1 MFCTQKLDIYRIF
14 IYLFIYLY
22 MVFTTEEFL
31 EVATE
36 SWPEWD
42 LKPQLLNP
50 TQML

>member
-1 MFCTQKLDIYRIF
+1 MFCTQKLDIYGIF
-14 IYLFIYLY
+14 IYLF

-50 TQML
+50 IQML